1 MTLMVFKEAER
12 PWENV
17 IVFIFDVIGLYPNIP
32 HKGLSFFRK
41 HLDLR
46 TEKEI
51 SIDTLVELAK
61 IVLKN
66 NIVNFNVKTFRQK
79 RGNAIDTTISPP

>member
-1 MTLMVFKEAER
+1 MVFKEAER

-17 IVFIFDVIGLYPNIP
+17 IGLYPNIP
-32 HKGLSFFRK
+32 HECLSCLRK

-51 SIDTLVELAK
+51 SIDTLVGLAK
-61 IVLKN
+61 TVFKN
-66 NIVNFNVKTFRQK
+66 NIFNFNVKTFR
-79 RGNAIDTTISPP
+79 